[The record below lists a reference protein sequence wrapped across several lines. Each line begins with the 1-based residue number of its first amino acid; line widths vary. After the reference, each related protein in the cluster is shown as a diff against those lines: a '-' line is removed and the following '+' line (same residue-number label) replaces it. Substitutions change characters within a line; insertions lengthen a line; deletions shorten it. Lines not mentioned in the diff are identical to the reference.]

1 MIVLDALLQGILMGL
16 LFALVALGLTIIFG
30 MMDIVNFAH
39 GEFLMI
45 GMYTTYWTSLL
56 LHIDPLITLPASAI
70 VGMLLGLASYYW
82 LVKYLLR
89 GPMIAQLFGTFGL
102 MLFLRYLA
110 QFLFGTD
117 YRIIQ
122 KGLLVGKTLSVEVPY
137 LGIFRLDWTKL
148 SSAILSL
155 IAFLFVYYL
164 LHRTKLGK
172 ALRATALNRE
182 AANYMGI
189 KTERMNALAW
199 MIGGGTVG
207 IAGGLIV
214 NFWYVYPTV
223 GLLFV
228 MIAFASVAMGG
239 FGSIKGAFFA
249 GILIGIIEMLFP
261 MIGHLTGWDF
271 FGPHFKFTVVYFAYF
286 IVVVLRPQGLFGWKK

>member
-1 MIVLDALLQGILMGL
+1 MILLDAIVQGILMGL

-30 MMDIVNFAH
+30 VMDIVNFAH

-45 GMYTTYWTSLL
+45 GMYAAYWTSIL

-70 VGMLLGLASYYW
+70 VGMLLGWVSYYG

-122 KGLLVGKTLSVEVPY
+122 KGWLVGRTLSVGP
-137 LGIFRLDWTKL
+137 FRLDGTKL
-148 SSAILSL
+148 SAAILSL
-155 IAFLFVYYL
+155 LAFLFVYYL

-172 ALRATALNRE
+172 ALRATALNKE
-182 AANYMGI
+182 AAAYMGI
-189 KTERMNALAW
+189 RTDRMNALAW
-199 MIGGGTVG
+199 VVGGGTVG
-207 IAGGLIV
+207 IAGGLLV

-228 MIAFASVAMGG
+228 MIAFASVALGG
-239 FGSIKGAFFA
+239 FGSIQGAFFA
-249 GILIGIIEMLFP
+249 GILIGMIEMLFP
-261 MIGHLTGWDF
+261 VFGHLVGSDF
-271 FGPHFKFTVVYFAYF
+271 LGPHFKFTVVYLAYF
-286 IVVVLRPQGLFGWKK
+286 IIVVLRPQGLFGWKR

>member
-110 QFLFGTD
+110 QFLFGID

-122 KGLLVGKTLSVEVPY
+122 KGLLVGKTLSLEVPY

-148 SSAILSL
+148 SAAILSL
-155 IAFLFVYYL
+155 IAFLLVYYL

-214 NFWYVYPTV
+214 NFWYVYPTI

-249 GILIGIIEMLFP
+249 GILIGMLEMLFP
-261 MIGHLTGWDF
+261 VFGHLIGSDF
-271 FGPHFKFTVVYFAYF
+271 LGPHFKFTIVYFAYF
-286 IVVVLRPQGLFGWKK
+286 IIVVLRPQGLFGWKK

>member
-1 MIVLDALLQGILMGL
+1 MILLDAIVQGILMGL

-30 MMDIVNFAH
+30 VMDIVNFAH

-45 GMYTTYWTSLL
+45 GMYAAYWTSIL

-70 VGMLLGLASYYW
+70 VGMLLGWVSYYG

-122 KGLLVGKTLSVEVPY
+122 KGWLVGRTLSVGP
-137 LGIFRLDWTKL
+137 FRLDGTKL
-148 SSAILSL
+148 SAAILSL
-155 IAFLFVYYL
+155 LAFLFVYYL

-172 ALRATALNRE
+172 SLRATALNKE
-182 AANYMGI
+182 AAAYMGI
-189 KTERMNALAW
+189 RTDRMNALAW
-199 MIGGGTVG
+199 VVGGGTVG
-207 IAGGLIV
+207 IAGGLLV

-228 MIAFASVAMGG
+228 MIAFASVALGG
-239 FGSIKGAFFA
+239 FGSIQGAFFA
-249 GILIGIIEMLFP
+249 GILIGMIEMLFP
-261 MIGHLTGWDF
+261 VFGHLVGSDF
-271 FGPHFKFTVVYFAYF
+271 LGPHFKFTVVYLAYF
-286 IVVVLRPQGLFGWKK
+286 IIVVLRPQGLFGWKR

>member
-16 LFALVALGLTIIFG
+16 LFALVALGFTIIFG

-56 LHIDPLITLPASAI
+56 LHLDPLITLPASAI

-110 QFLFGTD
+110 QFLFGID

-122 KGLLVGKTLSVEVPY
+122 KGLLVGKTLSLELPY

-148 SSAILSL
+148 SAAILSL

-189 KTERMNALAW
+189 RTEQMNALAW

-249 GILIGIIEMLFP
+249 GILIGLIEMLFP
-261 MIGHLTGWDF
+261 IFGHLIGSDF
-271 FGPHFKFTVVYFAYF
+271 LGPHFKFTVVYFAYF
-286 IVVVLRPQGLFGWKK
+286 IIVVLRPQGLFGWKH

>member
-1 MIVLDALLQGILMGL
+1 MLILDALLQGILMGL

-30 MMDIVNFAH
+30 AMDIVNFAH

-45 GMYTTYWTSLL
+45 GMYTAYWTSLL

-70 VGMLLGLASYYW
+70 VGMLLGLASYYC

-122 KGLLVGKTLSVEVPY
+122 KGLLVGKTLV
-137 LGIFRLDWTKL
+137 LGPFMLDWTKL

-164 LHRTKLGK
+164 LHQTKLGK

-189 KTERMNALAW
+189 KTDRIHALAW

-214 NFWYVYPTV
+214 IFWYVYLTV
-223 GLLFV
+223 GLLFA

-249 GILIGIIEMLFP
+249 GILIGRLEMLF
-261 MIGHLTGWDF
+261 
-271 FGPHFKFTVVYFAYF
+271 
-286 IVVVLRPQGLFGWKK
+286 R

>member
-1 MIVLDALLQGILMGL
+1 MIILDALLQGILMGL

-56 LHIDPLITLPASAI
+56 LQIDPLITLPASAI

-110 QFLFGTD
+110 QFLFGID

-122 KGLLVGKTLSVEVPY
+122 KGLLVGKTLSVEIPY
-137 LGIFRLDWTKL
+137 IGILRFDWTRL
-148 SSAILSL
+148 SAAILSL
-155 IAFLFVYYL
+155 IAFLLVYYL

-249 GILIGIIEMLFP
+249 GILIGMLEMLFP
-261 MIGHLTGWDF
+261 VFGHLIGSDF
-271 FGPHFKFTVVYFAYF
+271 LGPHFKFTIVYFAYF
-286 IVVVLRPQGLFGWKK
+286 VIVVLRPQGLFGWKH

>member
-110 QFLFGTD
+110 QFLFGID

-122 KGLLVGKTLSVEVPY
+122 KGLLVGKTLSLELPY

-148 SSAILSL
+148 SAAILSL

-261 MIGHLTGWDF
+261 MFGHLTGWDF

-286 IVVVLRPQGLFGWKK
+286 IIVVLRPQGLFGWKK